1 VVLVFMIGNPA
12 LLRAS
17 KEQALNYSAC
27 RQSIFST
34 RVVAILLAQKIILH
48 VVRRTK

>member
-1 VVLVFMIGNPA
+1 MIGNPG
-12 LLRAS
+12 LFRAS

-27 RQSIFST
+27 RQSIFCIKAM
-34 RVVAILLAQKIILH
+34 AILLAQKIILR